1 MKKQTIR
8 EARLA
13 AGLSITDLAK
23 RTRSTEDAVRAW
35 DSGTVSPRQDKR
47 EKICRALSVTE
58 DAIAWP
64 RTRKL
69 TALDM
74 ALKDKNFLKDTIQNF
89 VCPAEFSKHYTNH
102 CEGKYPDTSM
112 CKKCWDQQAHPIER
126 AGFGGVRRE

>member
-23 RTRSTEDAVRAW
+23 RTRSTEEAVRAW

-47 EKICRALSVTE
+47 EKICRALSVAE

-112 CKKCWDQQAHPIER
+112 CKKCWNQQAHPIER